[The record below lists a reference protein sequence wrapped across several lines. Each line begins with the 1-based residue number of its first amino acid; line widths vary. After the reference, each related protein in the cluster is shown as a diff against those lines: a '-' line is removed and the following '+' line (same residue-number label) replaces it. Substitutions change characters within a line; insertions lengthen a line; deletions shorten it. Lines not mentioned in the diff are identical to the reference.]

1 MAGRKLGGVRAGF
14 PVGAASGSMSVA
26 QAGGPATGHAWDGG
40 ERRWNAYFA
49 VVLAG
54 TLGLI
59 QVAGPAT
66 GQGRLVAS
74 AALIAMVPWYL
85 LLGRRAMYGQAAG
98 NPPGIVYLCRPG
110 AALAVPAPTAG

>member
-1 MAGRKLGGVRAGF
+1 
-14 PVGAASGSMSVA
+14 MSVDPA
-26 QAGGPATGHAWDGG
+26 AGPATGHAWDGG

-85 LLGRRAMYGQAAG
+85 LLAG
-98 NPPGIVYLCRPG
+98 VSGIS
-110 AALAVPAPTAG
+110 